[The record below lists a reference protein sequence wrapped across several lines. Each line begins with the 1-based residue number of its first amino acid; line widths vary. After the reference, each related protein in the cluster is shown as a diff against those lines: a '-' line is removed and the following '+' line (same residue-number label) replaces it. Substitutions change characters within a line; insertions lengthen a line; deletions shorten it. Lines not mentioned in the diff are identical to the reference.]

1 MENKMICSY
10 CGGENFVDV
19 GGDSFG
25 GSVSGGVVPLSNSP
39 KCGSPLCLTV
49 CLKCGTVN
57 RMYFENPHELIV
69 KPKSNRSI

>member
-1 MENKMICSY
+1 MENKRMICSY
-10 CGGENFVDV
+10 CGGDNFVDV

-25 GSVSGGVVPLSNSP
+25 GISGGVVPLSNS
-39 KCGSPLCLTV
+39 KKSGSPLCLTV

-57 RMYFENPHELIV
+57 RMYFKNPHELIV